1 MDGSLKEYSSS
12 RSKSLWPLLNLDI
25 STALRQGTKL
35 EVSCIRFGP
44 ESHFNLGPRSFLSQV
59 FNRQIKKDI
68 YIYIFTSRKCIDTE
82 ISLE

>member
-12 RSKSLWPLLNLDI
+12 RSKSLWPWLNLDI

-59 FNRQIKKDI
+59 FNRQIKKI